1 MLRHRPVPL
10 SGSNPSVTST
20 LDAHPTNPM
29 RLPLG
34 PAQTD
39 RQTQGTA
46 GNPAGGPGDPAGCGP
61 ARAAGSWVGSCHRDA
76 LSRSLCSSAQHP
88 RHRQKLETLT
98 VGRVH
103 SQPALA
109 PGASDLKT
117 RRQMAFFFLLVPAK
131 VVAWI
136 SVRPVFAFCHE
147 SGVSLRPLQSS
158 GTSEASS
165 SFSGRSVSWSQICLA
180 LKPNHFKRSVSLLSP
195 PASSSVSLLTGCV
208 VPVPA

>member
-20 LDAHPTNPM
+20 LDAG
-29 RLPLG
+29 G
-34 PAQTD
+34 PPHERYAPSLWSCTD

-46 GNPAGGPGDPAGCGP
+46 GNPAGGPGEPAGCGP

-117 RRQMAFFFLLVPAK
+117 RRQMAFFFCWSHQKLWPGSASGQCLPSVMKVGSASALCRVLVPLKHPLAFQGGLCLG
-131 VVAWI
+131 
-136 SVRPVFAFCHE
+136 VRFVWP
-147 SGVSLRPLQSS
+147 
-158 GTSEASS
+158 
-165 SFSGRSVSWSQICLA
+165 
-180 LKPNHFKRSVSLLSP
+180 
-195 PASSSVSLLTGCV
+195 
-208 VPVPA
+208 